1 MNDPLHVPLASR
13 SMAEGT
19 RNPSRP
25 AAPDQGPLPAER
37 YRTLFDYLPIPV
49 WEEDWTEA
57 RQYLVEIAAQGVA
70 DLDAFLCEHPEVVA
84 ECERKLQILDIN
96 QSTLDL
102 LGAKTREEL
111 VRERGRV
118 FTERSS
124 ATFRQAAVAVWRG
137 EPSFQAETTVRTLAG
152 REIEVQ
158 FTLRRVADPDEQR
171 WLTLACLV
179 DITDRKKT
187 EQALRRERKTLEEML
202 DLQEHE
208 RRLIGY
214 DIHDGL
220 AQQLGGAVMFFQ
232 SFREQFTDRPAEQWK
247 SFEQGFQALL
257 DALAEARRLID
268 DLRPVVLEEGGILP
282 AVEALIEK
290 LHSRFGMEIQYV
302 ADAELSR
309 LAPLREFAV
318 FRIVQEA
325 LTNARLHS
333 RSKRVRVEFRQR
345 NDRLYLEIRDWG
357 IGFDPQQVPQ
367 GRYGLEG
374 IRERGRLLGGQVD
387 IQSAPGE
394 GTRIALEI
402 PISWPPAPENRPR

>member
-1 MNDPLHVPLASR
+1 MNNSLHEPLASR
-13 SMAEGT
+13 SFAEES
-19 RNPSRP
+19 RNPSP
-25 AAPDQGPLPAER
+25 SAAPGQRPLPAER
-37 YRTLFDYLPIPV
+37 YRILFDYLPIPV

-57 RQYLVEIAAQGVA
+57 RRYLAEVAAQGGA
-70 DLDAFLCEHPEVVA
+70 DLDAFLGEHPEVVA

-111 VRERGRV
+111 VRERGRI
-118 FTERSS
+118 FTERSMG
-124 ATFRQAAVAVWRG
+124 TFRQAAVAVWRG

-158 FTLRRVADPDEQR
+158 FTLRRVADWDEQR

-202 DLQEHE
+202 ELQEHE

-220 AQQLGGAVMFFQ
+220 AQRLSGAVMFFQ
-232 SFREQFTDRPAEQWK
+232 SFREQFADRPAEPWK
-247 SFEQGFQALL
+247 SFEQGFQALS
-257 DALAEARRLID
+257 DALAEARRLIH

-282 AVEALIEK
+282 AVETLVEE

-318 FRIVQEA
+318 FRIVEEA

-333 RSKRVRVEFRQR
+333 RSKRVRVELRQR

-367 GRYGLEG
+367 GHYGLEG
-374 IRERGRLLGGQVD
+374 IRERGRLLGAQVD
-387 IQSAPGE
+387 IRSAPGE

-402 PISWPPAPENRPR
+402 PVHWPPATENQPT